1 MFDITNGQ
9 YTFFTV
15 EYADTL
21 FIKGQKVLSV
31 CITIGPKE
39 NLTSLDQYELP
50 SITGDGS
57 LTGLRWGLEQ
67 LRELMKISQLPLM
80 IQGCDYKRHKAFK
93 YLQRL
98 GFVEIK
104 NALYWEYQPD
114 IYIWYP

>member
-1 MFDITNGQ
+1 METTKGEFN
-9 YTFFTV
+9 FFTV

-21 FIKGQKVLSV
+21 FMEGKKVLSV

-57 LTGLRWGLEQ
+57 LKGLLWGLSQ
-67 LRELMKISQLPLM
+67 IKELIHSSTLPLM
-80 IQGCDYKRHKAFK
+80 IQGCDSKRHRAFR
-93 YLQRL
+93 YLKRL
-98 GFVEIK
+98 GFVEMR
-104 NALYWEYQPD
+104 NALPWEYQPD

>member
-80 IQGCDYKRHKAFK
+80 VQGCDSKRHKAFR

-104 NALYWEYQPD
+104 DALYWEYQPD

>member
-1 MFDITNGQ
+1 METTKGEFN
-9 YTFFTV
+9 FFTV

-21 FIKGQKVLSV
+21 FNSGKKVLSV
-31 CITIGPKE
+31 CITVGPKE
-39 NLTSLDQYELP
+39 ALTAISPDTLP

-57 LTGLRWGLEQ
+57 LTGLLWGLNE
-67 LRELMKISQLPLM
+67 LKELMKVSQLPLM
-80 IQGCDYKRHKAFK
+80 IQGCDSKRHRAFR

>member
-1 MFDITNGQ
+1 METTNGL

-21 FIKGQKVLSV
+21 FNSGRKVLSV
-31 CITIGPKE
+31 CITVGPKE
-39 NLTSLDQYELP
+39 NLTSLDQHELP

-57 LTGLRWGLEQ
+57 LTGLLWGLRQ
-67 LRELMKISQLPLM
+67 IKELMNVSTLPLM
-80 IQGCDYKRHKAFK
+80 IQGCDSKRHRAFR